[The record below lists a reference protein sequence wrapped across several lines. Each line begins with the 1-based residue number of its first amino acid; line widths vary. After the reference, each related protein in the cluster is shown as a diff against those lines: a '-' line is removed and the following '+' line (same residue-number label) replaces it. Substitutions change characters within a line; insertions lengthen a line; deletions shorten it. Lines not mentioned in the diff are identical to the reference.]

1 MNEKPALIGP
11 WPGKGR
17 RGVLV
22 SFGKKQSRGFT
33 RSGSNTI
40 NWNNFLKRWPG
51 TGKARANRWAVW
63 IRLQPRSKG
72 TIFNRYPFRRREDSI
87 EQALQFRMDAKRKS
101 IFSWIKLVFQRNIR
115 KRLLARIARKTAR
128 WQSSSVERQLP
139 RNWHLARSILKIS
152 TKRRF
157 DRIVSTAVSLPA
169 WRRSNTCRP
178 FIV

>member
-17 RGVLV
+17 LGVLV
-22 SFGKKQSRGFT
+22 FFGKKQSRGFT

-115 KRLLARIARKTAR
+115 KRLLARIARKTKLVCRTAITEELAPR
-128 WQSSSVERQLP
+128 SVYFKDFYET
-139 RNWHLARSILKIS
+139 S
-152 TKRRF
+152 F
-157 DRIVSTAVSLPA
+157 
-169 WRRSNTCRP
+169 RSNCVNSCFSPRVEEVEHLSSLYRV
-178 FIV
+178 IS